1 MSKRLDSRRPY
12 NGIGGGCDENKPDH
26 VGSGD
31 SEIPLANADEINV
44 SDRLSQ
50 CQTFSEI
57 ASD

>member
-1 MSKRLDSRRPY
+1 MKLDSRRPY
-12 NGIGGGCDENKPDH
+12 NGISGGCDENKPHH

-31 SEIPLANADEINV
+31 KEIPLANAGEIKV
-44 SDRLSQ
+44 SVRLSQ